1 MTIGYVVDDAMF
13 RPDLRWH
20 QGESPFM
27 RRDDARQR
35 VHGRISR
42 NAKPRLD
49 GLEDRLLLYATTG
62 GAWSQPARVTFSFVP
77 DGTSIGGPTSAL
89 YSSLN
94 AQHPGWQTV
103 FQQAAAVWEAVANV
117 NLVLVGDNGV
127 ATGVGSYV
135 QGDPNNGDIR
145 ISATPQGTG
154 ALAFTFLPPPLN
166 GYPEAGDIVFNSSQ
180 NWTTTT
186 GYDLL
191 TVAIHEFGHALGL
204 GHSEITT
211 ADMYAY
217 YNGFKTY
224 LTADD
229 VAGAQAIY
237 GPRQMTPISTATV
250 TNATNYTSKATA
262 LDITSLLNPTTGQV
276 TLNNLD
282 ITSAYSGNWFQV
294 TAPASTTGS
303 MNVVMQSIGL
313 SELSPRVQIIDGSTG
328 LNLGYNYQ
336 TNVYGG
342 IANLT
347 INVTAGH
354 SYYIKTV
361 PASAGGFGAGNYAL
375 QVNFG
380 SSPLPPISIPNTT
393 VPDIVNNLGGGSSSD
408 VVGPSSFG
416 RHRHYPPGRG
426 PGAGPNQDPSQT
438 FGFATDYGNGLISI
452 GSILG
457 WGDAMTVKPQHAHAS
472 RHPSGPRL
480 PTAHHVRHA

>member
-328 LNLGYNYQ
+328 GSPTSPSTLRPAIPTTSRPFRPARAGSARE
-336 TNVYGG
+336 TMHCKSTSGRPRCRRSRSRTRPS
-342 IANLT
+342 LT
-347 INVTAGH
+347 SLTTWAAVPRATSSGLPPLVVTATTRRGEARGRVR
-354 SYYIKTV
+354 IKTPV
-361 PASAGGFGAGNYAL
+361 
-375 QVNFG
+375 
-380 SSPLPPISIPNTT
+380 
-393 VPDIVNNLGGGSSSD
+393 
-408 VVGPSSFG
+408 
-416 RHRHYPPGRG
+416 R
-426 PGAGPNQDPSQT
+426 
-438 FGFATDYGNGLISI
+438 
-452 GSILG
+452 
-457 WGDAMTVKPQHAHAS
+457 
-472 RHPSGPRL
+472 PSGSR
-480 PTAHHVRHA
+480 PTMATG